1 MKIQSIS
8 VEQNTMYATL
18 KNKCVLG
25 VAIANVSRLD
35 GMTSGTPKEE
45 RNLTEHLNTL
55 SITDL
60 LNVLFS
66 SPKIEKVHTGH
77 DRLEIYFDNGNQVF
91 LEFSMLLQRS
101 KYKGLAQNDRIY
113 YPQPHTDRLT
123 WDGGIELSINDI
135 LLLLAAESAPAD
147 TSPNGG
153 ARSGLLTV
161 DEG

>member
-1 MKIQSIS
+1 MIS
-8 VEQNTMYATL
+8 GNPKGKRNSTERL
-18 KNKCVLG
+18 K
-25 VAIANVSRLD
+25 A
-35 GMTSGTPKEE
+35 
-45 RNLTEHLNTL
+45 L

-66 SPKIEKVHTGH
+66 FPKIEKAHTGH
-77 DRLEIYFDNGNQVF
+77 DRLEVYFDNGNQVF
-91 LEFSMLLQRS
+91 LEFSMLLQSS

-135 LLLLAAESAPAD
+135 LLLLAAESAPAN

-161 DEG
+161 NDEE